1 MADCCYLSVIYIEVP
16 VLIFEEQMPFPLLVK
31 TNFTNA
37 PRRRAP
43 VDSEGGGE
51 EVHQEWRVL
60 SGRVAQVKKK
70 HIYGVWKL
78 EAARRAL
85 GLLL

>member
-1 MADCCYLSVIYIEVP
+1 MHD
-16 VLIFEEQMPFPLLVK
+16 
-31 TNFTNA
+31 
-37 PRRRAP
+37 
-43 VDSEGGGE
+43 EGELQWTRKE
-51 EVHQEWRVL
+51 EVHQELRVH

-78 EAARRAL
+78 EAARRVL

>member
-1 MADCCYLSVIYIEVP
+1 MHH
-16 VLIFEEQMPFPLLVK
+16 
-31 TNFTNA
+31 
-37 PRRRAP
+37 
-43 VDSEGGGE
+43 EGELNWTWKE

-60 SGRVAQVKKK
+60 SGRVAQVNKK